1 MKKHKVKFKR
11 KTLLG
16 CIQIALGLSLIHAG
30 SVWAHGELDQLQ
42 ENDPIEQ
49 YLDADEKQKVGAKQL
64 KKKLKKESPE
74 KAEQLDVIQ
83 VEEDGRGKNLIGLT
97 QSASQGEVSQK
108 QFEYRPLSRNAE
120 LVEVIPGAVAT
131 QHSGSGK
138 ANQYFLRGFNLDH
151 GTDFTTFVDGIPMN
165 MTTHAHGQG
174 YMDINSIIPE
184 LVSKVEY
191 GKGPYYAEVGDFSA
205 AGYSKMTTMNKL
217 DEGILKFTAGSF
229 DYYRTLVANSQKL
242 GEGELL
248 YAGEFNLYNGVWEVP
263 EDSKKFNGQLKYS
276 LDKGNWGMSV
286 NGKAYTNSWTAT
298 NQIPQAAID
307 SGALGLYGSMDPT
320 DGGAT
325 NRYSGSADYWSHGGN
340 WKNTANLYAV
350 YTDLNLYSNFSG
362 YTNGAQGDQILQTE
376 RRVQTGGQVEHT
388 RYLKLLGFET
398 DNSVGLQFRN
408 DQIMGLGLYKT
419 QARQILDTVSNSNVG
434 VTTVGTYFK
443 NTIHWHEKVHTTA
456 GLRGDFINNAVQVLD
471 NTSHN
476 PLINAAN
483 SGNRGKAM
491 VSPKLSLVLGPWY
504 DTEFFFNIGYGY
516 HSNDARGTTIRRD
529 PTLAYSDPDSVFSPA
544 SARISPAAWS
554 RGGEA
559 GIRSNFFP
567 GLNSTFALWWLESSQ
582 ELVFVGDEGTTDI
595 SGKSHRYGVE
605 LTNYYKPTD
614 WLTIDAD
621 YALTTARYADVPSGE
636 TDNFVANSVGRVVST
651 GATVVAPNGMF
662 GTLRFRHFGSVPL
675 DSSGTFWA
683 GDTNIVNLGAGYK
696 HKQYKFEIDVF
707 NILGSQSSDIAYAY
721 GYNYGGVSSDMGL
734 MRHPV
739 EPRMFRGTV
748 TINF

>member
-1 MKKHKVKFKR
+1 MKIQSLMFR
-11 KTLLG
+11 KKQLLVG
-16 CIQIALGLSLIHAG
+16 IQVALGLSLIQA
-30 SVWAHGELDQLQ
+30 SAVLAHGELDQLK

-49 YLDADEKQKVGAKQL
+49 YLDADEKQRVGAKQL

-74 KAEQLDVIQ
+74 KAEQLDVIE

-108 QFEYRPLSRNAE
+108 QFEYRPLSRNGE

-151 GTDFTTFVDGIPMN
+151 GTDFTTYVDGIPMN

-229 DYYRTLVANSQKL
+229 DYYRTLVANSQKF
-242 GEGELL
+242 GEGDLL
-248 YAGEFNLYNGVWEVP
+248 YAGEFNLYNGVWQVP
-263 EDSKKFNGQLKYS
+263 EDSKKFNGQLRYS

-286 NGKAYTNSWTAT
+286 NAKAYTNSWTAT
-298 NQIPQAAID
+298 NQIPQAAVD

-320 DGGAT
+320 DGGKS
-325 NRYSGSADYWSHGGN
+325 NRYSASTDFWSHGGN

-350 YTDLNLYSNFSG
+350 YTDLDLYSNFSG
-362 YTNGAQGDQILQTE
+362 YTNGPQGDQILQTE

-419 QARQILDTVSNSNVG
+419 QARQILDTVSNSNIG

-443 NTIHWHEKVHTTA
+443 NTVHWHEKVHTTA
-456 GLRGDFINNAVQVLD
+456 GLRGDFINNAVEVLD
-471 NTSHN
+471 NKSHD

-491 VSPKLSLVLGPWY
+491 VSPKLTLVLGPWY
-504 DTEFFFNIGYGY
+504 DTEYFFNIGYGY
-516 HSNDARGTTIRRD
+516 HSNDARGTTLQRNQ
-529 PTLAYSDPDSVFSPA
+529 SDGSFLDSTA
-544 SARISPAAWS
+544 ARISPAAWS

-559 GIRSNFFP
+559 GIRSNFVP
-567 GLNSTFALWWLESSQ
+567 GLNSTFALWWLENSH
-582 ELVFVGDEGTTDI
+582 ELVFVGDEGTTDVN
-595 SGKSHRYGVE
+595 GKSHRYGIE
-605 LTNYYKPTD
+605 WTNYYKPTD
-614 WLTIDAD
+614 WLTLDAD
-621 YALTTARYADVPSGE
+621 YTLTTARYAANNAYVP
-636 TDNFVANSVGRVVST
+636 NSVGRVIST
-651 GATVVAPNGMF
+651 GATVVAPNGLF
-662 GTLRFRHFGSVPL
+662 GTLRFRHFGVVPL
-675 DSSGTFWA
+675 DENGTYWA

-707 NILGSQSSDIAYAY
+707 NLLGSQSSDIAYAY
-721 GYNYGGVSSDMGL
+721 GYSYGGISSDLGV

-748 TINF
+748 TVNF